1 MSELMIVLMGAGKN
15 TEDIEADI
23 IGFDKRNSKTIK
35 VMSLLQFVRMV
46 TLLNTNEKYHRQQI
60 LDIILKMEDNNF
72 HFFSH
77 NV

>member
-1 MSELMIVLMGAGKN
+1 MGAGKN
-15 TEDIEADI
+15 TEDTEADI

-46 TLLNTNEKYHRQQI
+46 TLLIQMRSITDNKF

-72 HFFSH
+72 RFFT
-77 NV
+77 

>member
-15 TEDIEADI
+15 TEDTEADI
-23 IGFDKRNSKTIK
+23 IGSDKRNSKTIK

-46 TLLNTNEKYHRQQI
+46 TLLIQMRSITDNKF

-72 HFFSH
+72 RFFT
-77 NV
+77 

>member
-1 MSELMIVLMGAGKN
+1 MIVLMGAGKN
-15 TEDIEADI
+15 TEDTEADI

-46 TLLNTNEKYHRQQI
+46 TLLIQMRSITDNKF

-72 HFFSH
+72 RFFT
-77 NV
+77 

>member
-15 TEDIEADI
+15 TEDPEADI

-46 TLLNTNEKYHRQQI
+46 TLLIQMRSITDNKF

-72 HFFSH
+72 RFFT
-77 NV
+77 

>member
-15 TEDIEADI
+15 TEDTEADI

-46 TLLNTNEKYHRQQI
+46 TLLIQMRSITDNKF

-72 HFFSH
+72 RFFT
-77 NV
+77 